1 MENKPTINTSFGVV
15 VIAFL
20 LVVMVVS
27 NDFNNKKFNDQ
38 KESVACMANLVRTKN
53 NKIILLSKQLAAKQ
67 KEYDSLQKT
76 LMGTRNSLD
85 ALSKKS
91 PEAAAPPAVAAK

>member
-1 MENKPTINTSFGVV
+1 MENKQKINTSFGVV

-20 LVVMVVS
+20 VVVMFVL
-27 NDFNNKKFNDQ
+27 NDSNNKNLNSQ
-38 KESVACMANLVRTKN
+38 KETVACMANLVKIKN
-53 NKIILLSKQLAAKQ
+53 DKIIILSKRLAEKQ

-76 LMGTRNSLD
+76 LTDAKNSLD

-91 PEAAAPPAVAAK
+91 PEAGAPAAVAAK